1 MKPRVAQGQLETSNV
16 NSFEL
21 IPVDAS
27 TRVTQPAAHL
37 TRKLQL
43 RNGSTPRKQM
53 HTKESVKSNHRT
65 TTHSS
70 DVRAVLKPIRL
81 ASHSLRNRAVVA
93 PMSRVSATEDGLA
106 TSRMSAYYG
115 AFARGGFG
123 MVISEGTYT
132 DVDASQGYD
141 RQPGIATPAQTEAWR
156 AVARSIHSGGALAI
170 LQLMHA
176 GALSQRTLHGGRLL
190 APSTVRPR
198 GKMMPE
204 YGGNGTFRMPVAMS
218 DRDIQSVRDGF
229 VIAARRARDAG
240 FDGVEVH
247 AANGYLLDQFITTY
261 TNQRS
266 DRYGGS
272 PKNRIRLTA
281 EIVEAIRRETDDA
294 FVIGVRLS
302 EAKVNDFEYRWPEE
316 HDDAV
321 VFFSSLASVGPD
333 YLHLAGEGRGFRGLL
348 ERDTKPLTAIAR
360 EITGR
365 PVIANGDLGDPQLA
379 DEVIENGYAD
389 LIAIGR
395 SALANPDWPQ
405 RVGRGEPLHP
415 FTRELI
421 SPSAS
426 LANSDRW
433 LRHRIRASGPAGGC

>member
-1 MKPRVAQGQLETSNV
+1 
-16 NSFEL
+16 
-21 IPVDAS
+21 
-27 TRVTQPAAHL
+27 
-37 TRKLQL
+37 
-43 RNGSTPRKQM
+43 M
-53 HTKESVKSNHRT
+53 HTNEAAKSNSRT

-81 ASHSLRNRAVVA
+81 ANHSLHNRAVVA

-106 TSRMSAYYG
+106 TSSMIAYYG
-115 AFARGGFG
+115 GFAHGGFG
-123 MVISEGTYT
+123 MVITEGTYT

-141 RQPGIATPAQTEAWR
+141 RQPGIATPAQTDAWR
-156 AVARSIHSGGALAI
+156 AVARSIHEGGALAI

-190 APSTVRPR
+190 APSAVRPR
-198 GKMMPE
+198 GQMMPE
-204 YGGNGTFRMPVAMS
+204 YGGSGMFRMPAAIS
-218 DRDIQSVRDGF
+218 ERDIQLVRDGF
-229 VIAARRARDAG
+229 ALAARRARDAG

-261 TNQRS
+261 TNQRT

-281 EIVEAIRRETDDA
+281 EVVEAIRHATGDA

-302 EAKVNDFEYRWPEE
+302 EAKVNDFEYRWSQEN
-316 HDDAV
+316 DDAV

-333 YLHLAGEGRGFRGLL
+333 YLHMAGEGRGFRESL

-360 EITGR
+360 EITQR
-365 PVIANGDLGDPQLA
+365 PVIANGGLGDPELA

-395 SALANPDWPQ
+395 AAIANPDWPQ
-405 RVGRGEPLHP
+405 RVAQGQSLDP

-433 LRHRIRASGPAGGC
+433 LRHRNRTATRGR